1 MILYIEKKM
10 GMYGCWSPSIKIF
23 CAITTGGFE
32 CAGIW
37 LITRTATPVT
47 AAVNRITRT
56 IFSQKCGTGALAL
69 ISKASGFL
77 VLPVPIAY
85 KLLTSIAG
93 KRPQVGNKV
102 YVFFLTAAVMCRICG
117 TWVKPWAC
125 DNDFLSPSPSV
136 KTAGGS
142 DFVSVNFPQTYH
154 ILVCNSRGCLGLL
167 TFFF

>member
-102 YVFFLTAAVMCRICG
+102 YVFFF
-117 TWVKPWAC
+117 
-125 DNDFLSPSPSV
+125 D
-136 KTAGGS
+136 
-142 DFVSVNFPQTYH
+142 
-154 ILVCNSRGCLGLL
+154 SRGYVPDLWHMSETVGMRQRFSLSIAICQDCRRQWFCFCQFSPNIPH
-167 TFFF
+167 TSMQ

>member
-102 YVFFLTAAVMCRICG
+102 YVFFF
-117 TWVKPWAC
+117 WQPWLCAGFVAHEW
-125 DNDFLSPSPSV
+125 NRGHATTIFLSPSPSV

-142 DFVSVNFPQTYH
+142 DFCFCQFSPNIPHTSMQ
-154 ILVCNSRGCLGLL
+154 
-167 TFFF
+167 